1 MELSFGGKGSKKK
14 GNVNMISLR
23 KRPNQLVGGRHLHLP
38 PLAALWGDGARLN
51 KAKSEDVD
59 EGHSS
64 H

>member
-38 PLAALWGDGARLN
+38 LLAALWGDRARLN
-51 KAKSEDVD
+51 KGQV
-59 EGHSS
+59 
-64 H
+64 